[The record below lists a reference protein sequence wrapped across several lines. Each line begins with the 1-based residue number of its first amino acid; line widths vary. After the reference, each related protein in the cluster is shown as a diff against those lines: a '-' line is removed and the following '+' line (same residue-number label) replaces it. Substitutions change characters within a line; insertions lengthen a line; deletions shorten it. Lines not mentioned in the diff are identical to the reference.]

1 MDLGLIKDSNR
12 ILETANK
19 IYGEVIIRTLSYN
32 TKFQLYGQIPNE
44 WIDHVENIEVTGLL
58 KGFQQLWRENT
69 DIWIQIY
76 NYKEVAPHVI
86 LQAFLQRIINGRGII
101 LREYAAG
108 RERID
113 LCVIYQNNKYPI
125 ELKIMYSKFVV
136 QEGLV
141 QLSNYMTTLGEKT
154 GPLVIF
160 DRSDKRNWK
169 KKIFWK
175 TEKSGGK
182 VINIV
187 GC

>member
-44 WIDHVENIEVTGLL
+44 WIDSVRNIEVTGLL

-86 LQAFLQRIINGRGII
+86 LQAFLQRIINGGGII
-101 LREYAAG
+101 
-108 RERID
+108 
-113 LCVIYQNNKYPI
+113 
-125 ELKIMYSKFVV
+125 
-136 QEGLV
+136 
-141 QLSNYMTTLGEKT
+141 
-154 GPLVIF
+154 
-160 DRSDKRNWK
+160 
-169 KKIFWK
+169 
-175 TEKSGGK
+175 
-182 VINIV
+182 
-187 GC
+187 